1 MNAPRGYFIVNERR
15 TMFTSTFFLITD
27 NIYKSLVSMRD
38 VYFYTASNLAGANL
52 LALCRI
58 LDVLTGR

>member
-1 MNAPRGYFIVNERR
+1 
-15 TMFTSTFFLITD
+15 MFTSTFFLITD